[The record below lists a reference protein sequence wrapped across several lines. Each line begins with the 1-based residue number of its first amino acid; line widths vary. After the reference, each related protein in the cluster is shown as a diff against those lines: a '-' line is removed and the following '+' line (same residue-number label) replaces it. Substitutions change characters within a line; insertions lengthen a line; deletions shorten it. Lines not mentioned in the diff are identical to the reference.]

1 MLLAYSRF
9 LVIYM
14 FKEERDFFFYEGIDD
29 PWKLPLFSV
38 CFFPANKFRDIAER
52 MARSHQ
58 TVNKGEMF
66 FYFFTFTIIDSI
78 DWLKGEDSKK
88 IQG

>member
-1 MLLAYSRF
+1 VGYFSIAASLQSFPR
-9 LVIYM
+9 YM

-58 TVNKGEMF
+58 TVNKGGNVF
-66 FYFFTFTIIDSI
+66 FIFLLLLLLIQSI
-78 DWLKGEDSKK
+78 G
-88 IQG
+88 